1 MSGPDDASASDGSAS
16 DGSASDGTEASVL
29 RRQLVICNKRGLHA
43 RAAAKFVTLAERFG
57 ASVDVEKDGQSVSAR
72 SIMGLMMLGAGLGS
86 TITLRAE
93 GWDAK
98 EAMDALSA
106 LVEAGFNEQD

>member
-1 MSGPDDASASDGSAS
+1 MTDTGSSPDQDPGGAD
-16 DGSASDGTEASVL
+16 ASVL
-29 RRQLVICNKRGLHA
+29 RRTLLIVNKRGLHA

-72 SIMGLMMLGAGLGS
+72 SIMGLMMLGAGKGA
-86 TITLRAE
+86 TIVLRAE

-98 EAMDALSA
+98 EAMEALSA
-106 LVEAGFNEQD
+106 LVEAGFHEQD